1 MYKRQEYLY
10 SLGVI
15 GDLRDNPEQRN
26 KWLEKQWR
34 AWRDKD
40 SDGDNSVFKK
50 YFSSEASEKANH
62 FWYKSPLTMAMICDT
77 EDSCLF
83 TEKFLEMCEFFSQYY
98 PLGEVGTILS
108 ERCSIKKGQTE
119 KEIFRFKHNYVQK
132 TLYDYNMIDILTAIE
147 NGLSLIHI

>member
-1 MYKRQEYLY
+1 MKVKFLHWYNALAATLL
-10 SLGVI
+10 SLLGFSSCDEF
-15 GDLRDNPEQRN
+15 GNEEQRN

-50 YFSSEASEKANH
+50 YFSSETSEKANH

-83 TEKFLEMCEFFSQYY
+83 TEKFLEMCEFFS
-98 PLGEVGTILS
+98 
-108 ERCSIKKGQTE
+108 
-119 KEIFRFKHNYVQK
+119 H
-132 TLYDYNMIDILTAIE
+132 
-147 NGLSLIHI
+147 